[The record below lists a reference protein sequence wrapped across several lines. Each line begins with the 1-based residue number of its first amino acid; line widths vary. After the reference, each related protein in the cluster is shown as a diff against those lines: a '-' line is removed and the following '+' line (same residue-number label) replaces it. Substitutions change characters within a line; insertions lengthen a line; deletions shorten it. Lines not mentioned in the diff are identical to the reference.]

1 MLSSSQIDIAM
12 KDDVATV
19 TMSDPATLNAASIAM
34 VEELLAALDAL
45 PRRQGARAILLTGA
59 GRGFCSGANLSG
71 ESGSGNPDFDAGA
84 RLDTHYA
91 PLMRAIRD
99 LPVPIVT
106 AVNGPAAGFG
116 CAIALAADIVFASES
131 AYFLQAFRHVGLV
144 PDGGSSYL
152 LAHAAGRLRAM
163 EMMLLGERV
172 SAARALEWGLVT
184 RVVPSSS
191 LMDEAGEI
199 ARALAAGPTRA
210 LRDIRRQ
217 CWRATESTF
226 DEMLAMERQQQR
238 EAGRS
243 ADHREG
249 VAAFRE
255 KRASTF
261 VGA

>member
-1 MLSSSQIDIAM
+1 MPSSSQIQIAV

-19 TMSDPATLNAASIAM
+19 TMSDPETLNAMSIPM
-34 VEELLAALDAL
+34 VEELLHALDAL

-59 GRGFCSGANLSG
+59 GRGFCSGADLSEG
-71 ESGSGNPDFDAGA
+71 VTPADPDFDAGA
-84 RLDTHYA
+84 QLDTHYA

-99 LPVPIVT
+99 SPIPIVT

-116 CAIALAADIVFASES
+116 CSIALAADIVVASES

-144 PDGGSSYL
+144 PDGGSAYL
-152 LAHAAGRLRAM
+152 LAHAVGRIRAM

-172 SAARALEWGLVT
+172 SAARAFEWGLVT
-184 RVVPSSS
+184 RVVPAAS
-191 LMDEAGEI
+191 LIDEAGGI
-199 ARALAAGPTRA
+199 ALALAAGPTRA

-217 CWRATESTF
+217 CWRATEASF
-226 DEMLAMERQQQR
+226 DEMLALERQQQR
-238 EAGRS
+238 DAGRT

-255 KRASTF
+255 KRAGIF